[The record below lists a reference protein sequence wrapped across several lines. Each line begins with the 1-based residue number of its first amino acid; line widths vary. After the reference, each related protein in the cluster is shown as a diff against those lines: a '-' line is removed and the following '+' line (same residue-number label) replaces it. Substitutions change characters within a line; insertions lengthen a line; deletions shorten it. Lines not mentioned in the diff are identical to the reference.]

1 MGEFSGLS
9 GWAQCNP
16 KSLKVKERGGRGQ
29 NQREVY
35 SWDNG
40 QRGKLLP
47 ALEME
52 ERSHERRNV
61 AGKGRKINS
70 PLERNSLAD
79 TLI

>member
-1 MGEFSGLS
+1 M
-9 GWAQCNP
+9 
-16 KSLKVKERGGRGQ
+16 KERGGRGQ

-47 ALEME
+47 ALKME

-61 AGKGRKINS
+61 AGLWK
-70 PLERNSLAD
+70 LARAGK
-79 TLI
+79 